1 MRKKSTNFI
10 ERFDFGENWKNYNK
24 KYLTE
29 EKILQ
34 ANDAFIKFTEIQTL
48 KELTVIDIGCGSGIH
63 SLNFSR
69 MNPKLLLSFDY
80 DSKSVEATNYLKE
93 VHKNE
98 NWDVKQG
105 SILDEKF
112 LFGLPKFDLVYAWG
126 VLHHTGNV
134 WLAIENSCDLVVK
147 GGFLHLALYSS
158 DVKMLNKESIYWL
171 RVKEKYNQSSFIVKR
186 LIELSFISRDK
197 SLSTIN
203 ILRGLI
209 KSLVRR
215 QKDKTKFFSRQNRYR
230 GMSYLID
237 VRDWLGGWP
246 MEYVSDDA
254 VIEFIGSKNFV
265 LNKIKKGEACTE
277 FLFKKVSGI
286 N

>member
-1 MRKKSTNFI
+1 MRKKSNNFI

-29 EKILQ
+29 DKIRQ
-34 ANDAFIKFTEIQTL
+34 ANEAFIKFTEIQTL
-48 KELTVIDIGCGSGIH
+48 TELTVVDIGCGSGIH

-69 MNPKLLLSFDY
+69 MNPKFLLSFDY
-80 DSKSVEATNYLKE
+80 DYKSVEATNYLKE
-93 VHKNE
+93 VHKNK

-112 LFGLPKFDLVYAWG
+112 LLRMPQFDLVYAWG

-134 WLAIENSCDLVVK
+134 WLAIKNSCDLVSE
-147 GGFLHLALYSS
+147 GGILYLALYSS
-158 DVKMLNKESIYWL
+158 DVKMLNRESTYWL
-171 RVKEKYNQSSFIVKR
+171 KVKKKYNQSGFIGKR
-186 LIELSFISRDK
+186 LIELSFISREK
-197 SLSTIN
+197 YLSALN
-203 ILRGLI
+203 FLRVLI
-209 KSLVRR
+209 KSLVSR
-215 QKDKTKFFSRQNRYR
+215 QKNKTKFFSRQKRYR

-254 VIEFIGSKNFV
+254 VIELVSSKNFV
-265 LNKIKKGEACTE
+265 LKKIKKGEACTE
-277 FLFKKVSGI
+277 FLFKKGSGA

>member
-1 MRKKSTNFI
+1 MRKKSTNFT

-29 EKILQ
+29 DKIRQ
-34 ANDAFIKFTEIQTL
+34 ANEAFIKFTEIQTL
-48 KELTVIDIGCGSGIH
+48 KELTVVDIGCGSGIH

-80 DSKSVEATNYLKE
+80 DYKSVEATNYLKE
-93 VHKNE
+93 VHKNK

-112 LFGLPKFDLVYAWG
+112 LLRMPQFDLVYAWG

-134 WLAIENSCDLVVK
+134 WLAIKNSCDLVSE
-147 GGFLHLALYSS
+147 GGILYLALYSS
-158 DVKMLNKESIYWL
+158 DVKMLNRESTYWL
-171 RVKEKYNQSSFIVKR
+171 KVKKKYNQSGFIVKR
-186 LIELSFISRDK
+186 LIELSFISREK
-197 SLSTIN
+197 SLSALN
-203 ILRGLI
+203 FLRVLI
-209 KSLVRR
+209 KSLVSR
-215 QKDKTKFFSRQNRYR
+215 QKNKTKFFSRQKRYR

-254 VIEFIGSKNFV
+254 VIELISSKNFV
-265 LNKIKKGEACTE
+265 LKKIKKGEACTE
-277 FLFKKVSGI
+277 FLFKKGSGA